1 MNVRLPIADLYAI
14 ESHLSNE
21 IKKLEMAGHMDDDY
35 WKLRGKRDSI
45 SLILRVRIEK
55 LLKEYK

>member
-21 IKKLEMAGHMDDDY
+21 IKKLEMAGRMNDDY